1 MSHPP
6 ANRFLTG
13 PLGPI
18 YARTALP
25 IIFVMSMN
33 GCLTVADALFL
44 GHYVGPEALA
54 AVTLMFPAYMLIVAL
69 STLVASGMSS
79 RLARHL
85 GAGHMAEAEADYAG
99 AHGLAL
105 TISLGLMALFALFGE
120 AATRLAADGNAELAA
135 MGHSYL
141 QITVGCTPLMF
152 ILSVNSDALR
162 NEGRAGMMALMSLLV
177 SLANIA
183 FNYLLIAEWQ
193 MGVAGS
199 AIGTA
204 CAQLVAF
211 GLILT
216 YRLRG
221 QTAVHPKALV
231 DHSLF
236 GGWARMLALGAPQ
249 SLGFIGLA
257 LGSAAIM
264 TALQWVATDQYAQV
278 VSAYGVITRVMTFVY
293 LPLLGL
299 SHAMQSITGNLFG
312 AGQRVRVRSS
322 LRLAMGLAL
331 VYCAAMQAG
340 MSLGAEAIGALFVA
354 DPGVIGEVARI
365 LPVIVTLFALSGPLM
380 MVAMHF
386 QAIGD
391 APRAALLSLAK
402 PYLFAIPLTFVLAQS
417 LGEPGIWRAG
427 PTAEGLLL
435 LLTLAVIWQA
445 RMRHG
450 AVEEQA

>member
-1 MSHPP
+1 MSQPP
-6 ANRFLTG
+6 TNTFLTG
-13 PLGPI
+13 PLGAI

-44 GHYVGPEALA
+44 GLYVGPEALA

-85 GAGHMAEAEADYAG
+85 GAGHRAEAEADYAG

-105 TISLGLMALFALFGE
+105 TISLGLIGLFALFGG
-120 AATRLAADGNAELAA
+120 AATTLAADGNAELAE
-135 MGHSYL
+135 MGQTYL

-162 NEGRAGMMALMSLLV
+162 NEGRAGLMALMSLLV

-183 FNYLLIAEWQ
+183 FNYLLIAHWH

-204 CAQLVAF
+204 CAQALAL

-221 QTAVHPKALV
+221 QTAVHPRALME
-231 DHSLF
+231 HSLF
-236 GGWARMLALGAPQ
+236 GGWRRMLALGAPQ

-264 TALQWVATDQYAQV
+264 TALQWVATEHYPQV

-312 AGQRVRVRSS
+312 AGDSARVRQS
-322 LRLAMGLAL
+322 LRLAVGLAL
-331 VYCAAMQAG
+331 LYCVAMQAG
-340 MSLGAEAIGALFVA
+340 MTLGAEEIGAIFVT
-354 DPGVIGEVARI
+354 DPGVIAEVARI
-365 LPVIVTLFALSGPLM
+365 LPAIVMLFALSGPLM

-402 PYLFAIPLTFVLAQS
+402 PYVFAIPLTFILAR
-417 LGEPGIWRAG
+417 LFGEPGIWRAG

-435 LLTLAVIWQA
+435 ILTLAVIWQA
-445 RMRHG
+445 RTRFSSAEG
-450 AVEEQA
+450 KA